1 MNKVSKLK
9 RYTDMFRRHLSGY
22 LAPGINIG
30 TVIYPVEQ
38 EGAVFEFHLQ
48 KNLDMSERVE
58 RTNPSIASVLKRI
71 PQNFIGGTIEGVR
84 FGGTNIGLDGNR
96 ILIIKG
102 EDSPTEWNDSAVIKD
117 VKRVVSTS
125 LGSRNE

>member
-71 PQNFIGGTIEGVR
+71 PQNFIGVLSRVFVLVE
-84 FGGTNIGLDGNR
+84 R
-96 ILIIKG
+96 ILVLMG
-102 EDSPTEWNDSAVIKD
+102 TEFSSLK
-117 VKRVVSTS
+117 VKTLQPSGMI
-125 LGSRNE
+125 LQ